1 MSDSYT
7 IRTLAQLDLEN
18 IWLYTYEE
26 WGVSQAD
33 DYLQS
38 LISRFDWLAENPSLG
53 KQRDDIK
60 SGYFCFPEG
69 KHLIFYTRDKNRI
82 DIIGIP
88 HQRMDVIEHL

>member
-1 MSDSYT
+1 MSTLYT
-7 IRTLAQLDLEN
+7 IRSLAQADLEE
-18 IWLYTYEE
+18 IWLYTCNE

-33 DYLQS
+33 RYLQS

-69 KHLIFYTRDKNRI
+69 RHLIFYTIQKSKI

-88 HQRMDVIEHL
+88 HQRMDLIEHL